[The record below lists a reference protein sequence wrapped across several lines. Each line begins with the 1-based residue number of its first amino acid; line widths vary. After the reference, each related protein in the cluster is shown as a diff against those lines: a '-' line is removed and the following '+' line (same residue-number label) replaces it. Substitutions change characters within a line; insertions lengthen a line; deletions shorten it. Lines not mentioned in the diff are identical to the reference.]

1 MFHGMTTTNNFT
13 DKISNE
19 EAAALPA
26 IEFRGEIRIVDNE
39 RDIVP
44 ACKFLMK
51 QRVIGFDTETRPSFR
66 PGVTFR
72 VSLLQLSTPQYASF
86 SGSTRSRSPSRSCR
100 CSKARRS

>member
-51 QRVIGFDTETRPSFR
+51 QRVIGFDTETRPSFDSPPMGHR
-66 PGVTFR
+66 GEEPAQTLGHR
-72 VSLLQLSTPQYASF
+72 AGAARIE
-86 SGSTRSRSPSRSCR
+86 GS
-100 CSKARRS
+100 AAE